1 MRAAALIK
9 SVGKPS
15 LTSAQAKKLDSL
27 DLGYRNLTELR
38 QGSAT
43 TNDFITALKNR
54 GVKSKP
60 LREKLAKAL
69 STR

>member
-9 SVGKPS
+9 SLGKPS

-27 DLGYRNLTELR
+27 GIGYSDVRKLCQCSGTSDN
-38 QGSAT
+38 
-43 TNDFITALKNR
+43 FITALKNK
-54 GVKSKP
+54 GVRKL

-69 STR
+69 SHR